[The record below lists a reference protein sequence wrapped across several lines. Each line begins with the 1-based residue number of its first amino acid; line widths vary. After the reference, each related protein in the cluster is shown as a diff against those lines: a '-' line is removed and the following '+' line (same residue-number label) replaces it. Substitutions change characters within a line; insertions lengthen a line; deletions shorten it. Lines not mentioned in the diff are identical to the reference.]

1 MKKLLL
7 KIYKRIFFNKE
18 PILEKIN
25 ISVIKVY

>member
-7 KIYKRIFFNKE
+7 KIYKKVFFNKE